1 MLDNLDARL
10 MNGEISEDL
19 YNKLHAK
26 WEKRLEEL
34 E

>member
-10 MNGEISEDL
+10 MNGEISEEL
-19 YNKLHAK
+19 YNKLRSK
-26 WEKRLEEL
+26 WEQRLEEL